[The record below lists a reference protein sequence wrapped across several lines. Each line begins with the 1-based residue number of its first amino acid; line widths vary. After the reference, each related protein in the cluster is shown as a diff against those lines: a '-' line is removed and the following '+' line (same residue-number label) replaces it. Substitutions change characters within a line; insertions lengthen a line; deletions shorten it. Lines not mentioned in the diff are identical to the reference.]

1 MMHTWTSWPTTEDSP
16 QTAVCV
22 CVCVCVCVRERVN
35 ILKCLESVA
44 TDVTLSQRLS

>member
-22 CVCVCVCVRERVN
+22 CVCKRESEH
-35 ILKCLESVA
+35 LEV
-44 TDVTLSQRLS
+44 LRECGN